1 MATIWSAIASKDPKQ
16 LEALIKAGG
25 DVNMVGG
32 GDQTPLHLA
41 CLQGRIE
48 TAMQLLELGAS
59 VDAQDVRG
67 RRLMHQIIMKL
78 RSDKVLGDME
88 ADSETLESLLLE
100 RLPGAS

>member
-41 CLQGRIE
+41 CAIGHVSLVRALLPLFERMDDYDSAVDELQAVGH
-48 TAMQLLELGAS
+48 QLSQPPVVHDS
-59 VDAQDVRG
+59 V
-67 RRLMHQIIMKL
+67 LL
-78 RSDKVLGDME
+78 
-88 ADSETLESLLLE
+88 TPLLLP
-100 RLPGAS
+100 LHTHSMWHP

>member
-41 CLQGRIE
+41 SA
-48 TAMQLLELGAS
+48 T
-59 VDAQDVRG
+59 
-67 RRLMHQIIMKL
+67 
-78 RSDKVLGDME
+78 RSSTKVLVAHG
-88 ADSETLESLLLE
+88 ADLNAEDGQFVAAAPRVREPAAGS
-100 RLPGAS
+100 ASR

>member
-41 CLQGRIE
+41 CVAGNVQVV
-48 TAMQLLELGAS
+48 QLLWGKGAA
-59 VDAQDVRG
+59 VDEKDGVVIKTAFH
-67 RRLMHQIIMKL
+67 L
-78 RSDKVLGDME
+78 
-88 ADSETLESLLLE
+88 
-100 RLPGAS
+100 